1 MTPQGHL
8 VDSRLRC
15 LGLTRAPGIAGE
27 QWQFL
32 GDRVGS
38 ALAGSSDKPPQC
50 SIRGAQLP
58 PTAEIRSDPR
68 EGRPPRRST
77 RPARIMAERAFGRSS
92 MSGTT
97 KLRLTSEGSR

>member
-38 ALAGSSDKPPQC
+38 ALAGRGDDRPNARSAMIRAPPV
-50 SIRGAQLP
+50 L
-58 PTAEIRSDPR
+58 
-68 EGRPPRRST
+68 RPGPSFSW
-77 RPARIMAERAFGRSS
+77 I
-92 MSGTT
+92 
-97 KLRLTSEGSR
+97 